1 MIKQAS
7 YFTLLAL
14 MLTLTACMD
23 DDDDLGFPE
32 RDNMIEFASS
42 EGNYDIVLEA
52 LDVMNLASTVANTGP
67 ITFFAPTDAAFEA
80 YLSTAGVS
88 SVTELDRDTLGDLL
102 TNHIIA
108 GDFRTTTLQSGY
120 YSTISS
126 IRFDPAL
133 PSLAYLSV
141 DGGVRLNGTALVT
154 DADNAVENGFL
165 QGIDQVASPATVL
178 TFATLDPQFDS
189 LEVALSRTD
198 LTTDFVTELDKP
210 GPYTIFAPN
219 NEAFDTLL
227 LNSPD
232 WATIQD
238 IPAETLEK
246 VLRLHVSTTENLRS
260 NQLFNGR
267 TINTLATDE
276 SLVVDLTSFSEP
288 QIVASG
294 NTSTISIL
302 DIQAENGVIHVMNK
316 VLLPE
321 DL

>member
-1 MIKQAS
+1 MIKQAR

-14 MLTLTACMD
+14 LLTLMACNND
-23 DDDDLGFPE
+23 DDDFGFPE

-52 LDVMNLASTVANTGP
+52 LDVMNLTNTVANISP
-67 ITFFAPTDAAFEA
+67 ITFFAPNDAAFEA
-80 YLSTAGVS
+80 YLAAAGVS
-88 SVTELDRDTLGDLL
+88 SVAELDQDTLGDLL

-126 IRFDPAL
+126 IRFDQAI

-141 DGGVRLNGTALVT
+141 ESGVRLNGKALVI

-165 QGIDQVASPATVL
+165 QGIDQIASPATIL
-178 TFATLDPQFDS
+178 TFATLDPDFDS
-189 LEVALSRTD
+189 LEVALTRSD
-198 LTTDFVTELDKP
+198 LDTDFVAELSKP
-210 GPYTIFAPN
+210 GPYTVFAPS

-227 LNSPD
+227 MNNPD
-232 WATIQD
+232 WTAIQD

-267 TINTLATDE
+267 IINTIASEETL
-276 SLVVDLTSFSEP
+276 LVDITSIAEP

-294 NTSTISIL
+294 NTSTLSIL
-302 DIQAENGVIHVMNK
+302 DIQAENGVIHILNK